1 VNKHLATSSAEVSVD
16 PGVYAKGKSRA
27 VEILKVAT
35 ELLIENGY
43 SKLSM
48 RSVAHAAGISLG
60 NLQHYYPTKD
70 ALIKQMLD
78 YVLEDYLAFFDEI
91 HVKALTPEQE
101 LIDCISVVI
110 RDLNKRETT
119 HFFPEIWSIANHEP
133 HFVDL
138 MDAMYQSWRS
148 VIIGIIPSINPDLN
162 EKQVRRLALFI
173 TASIE
178 GHTPFIGYGKPWTRE
193 TEAILRMA
201 SESFLWMIKH
211 GDIPAD

>member
-1 VNKHLATSSAEVSVD
+1 
-16 PGVYAKGKSRA
+16 
-27 VEILKVAT
+27 
-35 ELLIENGY
+35 
-43 SKLSM
+43 
-48 RSVAHAAGISLG
+48 
-60 NLQHYYPTKD
+60 
-70 ALIKQMLD
+70 LD

-133 HFVDL
+133 HFVDF
-138 MDAMYQSWRS
+138 MDAMYESWRS